1 MRIGIY
7 GGSFNPVHLGH
18 RKLADFMCSTLSL
31 DKLIIMPAFVSPFKA
46 GRQGSVAPLHRLNMC
61 RLAFADCEQYEVSD
75 LEIAKGETSYTV
87 NTLTALKEQYAD
99 DELFLIIGSD
109 MLLSF
114 NRWHR
119 WQDILQL
126 CTLCAVSRCDEDP
139 LQELEEFAENNL
151 RSAGRVGIFPFV
163 PLEISSTEIR
173 DALSNGK
180 STDAFL
186 LGTVKEYILKN
197 NLYTEGN

>member
-1 MRIGIY
+1 M
-7 GGSFNPVHLGH
+7 
-18 RKLADFMCSTLSL
+18 
-31 DKLIIMPAFVSPFKA
+31 IIMPAFVSPFKA
-46 GRQGSVAPLHRLNMC
+46 GKQGSVAPAHRFNMC
-61 RLAFADCEQYEVSD
+61 RLAFADCEKYEVSD

-87 NTLTALKEQYAD
+87 NTLTALKERYPD

-114 NRWHR
+114 NRWYR

-139 LQELEEFAENNL
+139 LQELEDFAENNL
-151 RSAGRVGIFPFV
+151 RVAGKVGIYPFA

-173 DALSNGK
+173 ESIADGAD
-180 STDAFL
+180 TDAFL
-186 LGTVKEYILKN
+186 CAAVKEYILKN

>member
-7 GGSFNPVHLGH
+7 GGSFDPVHLGH
-18 RKLADFMCSTLSL
+18 KKLADFMCSALSL
-31 DKLIIMPAFVSPFKA
+31 DKMIIMPAFVSPFKT
-46 GRQGSVAPLHRLNMC
+46 GRRSTTTPADRLQMC
-61 RLAFADCEQYEVSD
+61 RLAFDAVQYEVSD
-75 LEIAKGETSYTV
+75 LEIAKNETSYTV
-87 NTLTALKEQYAD
+87 NTVTALKELYPD

-114 NRWHR
+114 NRWYR

-139 LQELEEFAENNL
+139 LQQLEDFAENNL
-151 RSAGRVGIFPFV
+151 RSAGKVGIYPFA

-173 DALSNGK
+173 EALVCGRN
-180 STDAFL
+180 TDAFL
-186 LGTVKEYILKN
+186 CAAVKEYILKN